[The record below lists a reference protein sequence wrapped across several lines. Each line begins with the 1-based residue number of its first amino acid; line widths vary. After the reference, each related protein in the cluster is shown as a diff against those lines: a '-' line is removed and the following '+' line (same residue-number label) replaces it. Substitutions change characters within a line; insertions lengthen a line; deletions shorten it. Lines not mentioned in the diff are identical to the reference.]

1 MVIHTIIDEYD
12 LLYAQ
17 YEQIN
22 KDENINKSQQVLT
35 ETELSADVTRLP
47 AITDGR
53 FLL

>member
-22 KDENINKSQQVLT
+22 KDESLKKSQQEVT
-35 ETELSADVTRLP
+35 ETEISADLTRLP
-47 AITDGR
+47 EITNGR